1 MNRVRVSIGLCT
13 GLMLVT
19 AACGSTSSSSSNSG
33 SSSAGVLG
41 TVKTLTPGVLTI
53 ATYGSDPPLITVGP
67 GQNQIG
73 GVSGAWINAFA
84 ADFGLTVHLFQT
96 TFASS
101 LLAVQQGKADVG
113 APVYYNADRAK
124 TYYYTYPVD
133 IESLVVFTKKSFNYT
148 GPSSLLGHKV
158 GTVTGYVWTPYFQ
171 KFFGSSL
178 QLYTSATDAQTAFVN
193 GQLDAYMDADINYFN
208 PPMSLSP
215 NIALHS
221 VSGGDFG
228 IPAGTIAN
236 ESYWIVN
243 CSEKALAN
251 AMDLERDKLQSTWAS
266 ILSHDGA
273 PAGTPQNTPPL
284 DSPAE
289 AC

>member
-1 MNRVRVSIGLCT
+1 MNRSGVSVGVCA
-13 GLMLVT
+13 GLMFV
-19 AACGSTSSSSSNSG
+19 AACGSTSSPQTNTSKSSG
-33 SSSAGVLG
+33 PLSA
-41 TVKTLTPGVLTI
+41 VKTLTPGVLTV

-67 GQNQIG
+67 GANQMG

-84 ADFGLTVHLFQT
+84 ADYGLTVKLFQT

-101 LLAVQQGKADVG
+101 LLAVQQGKADIG

-124 TYYYTYPVD
+124 LYYFTYPVD
-133 IESLVVFTKKSFNYT
+133 IESLVVFTKKTFNYS

-171 KFFGSSL
+171 HFFGNSL

-193 GQLDAYMDADINYFN
+193 GQIDAYFDADINYFN

-215 NIALHS
+215 SIALHP
-221 VSGGDFG
+221 VTGGDFG
-228 IPAGTIAN
+228 IPANTVAN

-251 AMDLERDKLQSTWAS
+251 ALDLERDKLVSTWSS
-266 ILSHDGA
+266 ILAHDGA
-273 PAGTPQNTPPL
+273 PAGTPQNSPPL
-284 DSPAE
+284 DAPAE